1 MAGYTFQMT
10 ERTNPRKAFHNYYM
24 AGSGAWLIALPMF
37 FTIRYHD
44 SYLNSAKNKGLAA
57 GLAVGTVFYGL
68 TIGLALV
75 VGSFAAIFVGLNII
89 HLLIVGIFFS
99 DKAMS
104 KREEKHARTGKVS
117 HRKIKKI
124 FGDIDPE
131 LLKDIDWSNESYD
144 PTAIRYDPPLPTEDE
159 TNK

>member
-75 VGSFAAIFVGLNII
+75 IGPFAAIFVGLNII

-99 DKAMS
+99 DKAMT
-104 KREEKHARTGKVS
+104 KREQKRG
-117 HRKIKKI
+117 RKGIPNRKLKKF
-124 FGDIDPE
+124 FGDLDPE
-131 LLKDIDWSNESYD
+131 ILAKIEWNSPIDRS
-144 PTAIRYDPPLPTEDE
+144 AIRYDPPLPTEDE